1 MRRILIADDEPH
13 VIRVLQVSLERA
25 GFEVEFVSDGQKALE
40 RIASDPPVALI
51 TDIQMPRMSGDLLCR
66 KLNEAYPDRDYPIF
80 VMTSRP
86 ELEHREWSRL
96 IPDLV
101 FLEKPISVRNLVS
114 TLTKRLGAPT

>member
-25 GFEVEFVSDGQKALE
+25 GFEVDSVADGEKAL
-40 RIASDPPVALI
+40 ASIMSEPPDALI
-51 TDIQMPRMSGDLLCR
+51 TDIQMPRMSGEALCR
-66 KLNEAYPDRDYPIF
+66 KLNEDYPEREYPIF

-86 ELEHREWSRL
+86 ELEHREWSRA

-114 TLTKRLGAPT
+114 QLTKRLGAPS

>member
-25 GFEVEFVSDGQKALE
+25 GFEVESVADGEKALA
-40 RIASDPPVALI
+40 RITSEAPDALI
-51 TDIQMPRMSGDLLCR
+51 TDIQMPRMSGEELCR
-66 KLNEAYPDRDYPIF
+66 RLNEDYPAREYPIF

-86 ELEHREWSRL
+86 ELEHREWSRK

-114 TLTKRLGAPT
+114 KLTKRLGAPS

>member
-13 VIRVLQVSLERA
+13 VIRVLQVALERA
-25 GFEVEFVSDGQKALE
+25 GFEVEFVPDGEKALA
-40 RIASDPPVALI
+40 RITDDAPDALI
-51 TDIQMPRMSGDLLCR
+51 TDIQMPRMSGEDLCR
-66 KLNEAYPDRDYPIF
+66 RLHQDHPEREYPIF

-86 ELEHREWSRL
+86 ELEHREWSRA

-114 TLTKRLGAPT
+114 KLTKRLGAPS